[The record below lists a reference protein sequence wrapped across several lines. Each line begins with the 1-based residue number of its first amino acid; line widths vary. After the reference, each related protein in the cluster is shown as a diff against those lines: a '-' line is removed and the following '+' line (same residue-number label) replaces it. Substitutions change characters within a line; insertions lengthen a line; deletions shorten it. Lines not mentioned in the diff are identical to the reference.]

1 MKMRCSL
8 EGLLLN
14 AADDLTDAEGTSEG
28 GRAHGLRQLFD
39 HLQQVR
45 AAHRRG
51 KDAEIL
57 SEFFDLY
64 TLPPDPELVV
74 EAAEA
79 LVGRSLSPVDD
90 VEFAALSGAVAAY
103 RRKS

>member
-14 AADDLTDAEGTSEG
+14 AAEDLTDPDGTSEG
-28 GRAHGLRQLFD
+28 GRAFGLQQLLD

-51 KDAEIL
+51 KGAEIL

-74 EAAEA
+74 KAAEA
-79 LVGRSLSPVDD
+79 FLDKSMPDFDEQVALAEAVD
-90 VEFAALSGAVAAY
+90 AY